1 MTWSNRTMD
10 VTFGSAALA
19 ALCNSE
25 RRLAD
30 RWGADTGRTVGRRL
44 YELGSADLHN
54 LDRLPRASVSV
65 DGHGETIVDF
75 EGEVIVRGRLSTDGS
90 RRDCIV
96 ITSLEVQGS
105 TQR

>member
-1 MTWSNRTMD
+1 MD

-44 YELGSADLHN
+44 YELRSAEVRN
-54 LDRLPRASVSV
+54 LNWLPRASVIV
-65 DGHGETIVDF
+65 DGDGETVIDF
-75 EGEVIVRGRLSTDGS
+75 DGEVTVRGRISTNGKRGD
-90 RRDCIV
+90 RIV

-105 TQR
+105 EHR

>member
-1 MTWSNRTMD
+1 MD
-10 VTFGSAALA
+10 ITFGSAALA

-44 YELGSADLHN
+44 YELGSADPHN
-54 LDRLPRASVSV
+54 LDRLPRTSVSV
-65 DGHGETIVDF
+65 DGHGETVIDF
-75 EGEVIVRGRLSTDGS
+75 DGEVIVRGRLSTGGA
-90 RRDCIV
+90 RGDCIM

-105 TQR
+105 SQR

>member
-1 MTWSNRTMD
+1 MD
-10 VTFGSAALA
+10 VTFGTAALA

-25 RRLAD
+25 HRLAD
-30 RWGADTGRTVGRRL
+30 RWGADAGRTVGRRL
-44 YELGSADLHN
+44 YELGSADRHN

-65 DGHGETIVDF
+65 DGHGETIIDF
-75 EGEVIVRGRLSTDGS
+75 DGQVIVQGRLSTNGT
-90 RRDCIV
+90 RGDCIV

>member
-1 MTWSNRTMD
+1 MD
-10 VTFGSAALA
+10 ATFGSAALA

-44 YELGSADLHN
+44 YELGSADPRN
-54 LDRLPRASVSV
+54 LNRLPRASVSV
-65 DGHGETIVDF
+65 DGHGETIIDF
-75 EGEVIVRGRLSTDGS
+75 DSEVIFRGHLSADGM
-90 RRDCIV
+90 RGDCIV